1 MTYAEHRALDERL
14 DILGWAIALLVLAVL
29 LYLPGVRTL
38 WQFLVP
44 FGLVFIGM
52 SVARHLIKTR
62 RDPEGLILG
71 VAALVIGLLDVVGID
86 LRFFPL
92 IPTFLA
98 LVGVLLLANA
108 LLVKRL
114 RKDTTRPSE

>member
-1 MTYAEHRALDERL
+1 MTDAEHRALDERL
-14 DILGWAIALLVLAVL
+14 DILGWAIALLVLAVM
-29 LYLPGVRTL
+29 LYLPGVRAL

-52 SVARHLIKTR
+52 SVARRLIRTR

-71 VAALVIGLLDVVGID
+71 IAALIIGLLDVVGID

-92 IPTFLA
+92 VPTFLA

-108 LLVKRL
+108 LLVKRV
-114 RKDTTRPSE
+114 RKDTSRPSE

>member
-1 MTYAEHRALDERL
+1 MTDAEHRALDERL
-14 DILGWAIALLVLAVL
+14 DILGWAIALLVLAVM
-29 LYLPGVRTL
+29 LYLPGVRAL

-52 SVARHLIKTR
+52 SVARRLIRTR

-71 VAALVIGLLDVVGID
+71 IAALVIGLLDVVGID

-92 IPTFLA
+92 VPTFLA

-114 RKDTTRPSE
+114 RKDPVRPSE

>member
-1 MTYAEHRALDERL
+1 MSIARRL
-14 DILGWAIALLVLAVL
+14 I
-29 LYLPGVRTL
+29 R
-38 WQFLVP
+38 
-44 FGLVFIGM
+44 
-52 SVARHLIKTR
+52 TR

-71 VAALVIGLLDVVGID
+71 IAALVIGLLDVVGID

-92 IPTFLA
+92 VPTFLA

-114 RKDTTRPSE
+114 RKDPARPSE

>member
-1 MTYAEHRALDERL
+1 MTDAEHRALDERL
-14 DILGWAIALLVLAVL
+14 DILGWAIALLVLAVML
-29 LYLPGVRTL
+29 DLPGVRAL

-52 SVARHLIKTR
+52 SVARRLIRTR

-71 VAALVIGLLDVVGID
+71 IAALIIGLLDVVGID

-92 IPTFLA
+92 VPTFLA

-108 LLVKRL
+108 LLVKRV
-114 RKDTTRPSE
+114 RKDTSRPSE